1 MTPYY
6 NQRGMTLI
14 EILLVVGILGLILA
28 FGMTVNFSAFTTGTL
43 QGEESKI
50 VSALERARS
59 HAMANMNQ
67 TTYGVCYNV
76 GNYVIFQGDTCPG
89 TGSELIS
96 ANTNI
101 AEHSGTVYPTFVFDQ
116 LSGNEITSEDTIII
130 EDDIKT
136 ETITINN

>member
-59 HAMANMNQ
+59 HAMANMFESK
-67 TTYGVCYNV
+67 YGVCYDA
-76 GNYVIFQGDTCPG
+76 GNYIIFRNGRTDCLPTAS
-89 TGSELIS
+89 TDE
-96 ANTNI
+96 NI
-101 AEHSGTVYPTFVFDQ
+101 PA
-116 LSGNEITSEDTIII
+116 
-130 EDDIKT
+130 
-136 ETITINN
+136 